1 MIKKVNKDCKIFE
14 NGELYKDRYLF
25 YGMMST
31 LDNSNDMYSDDN
43 NYLIVYDKDSSNI
56 WIWTKDNIDNMSFL
70 MQKFI
75 LSDIKKVINLYP
87 DNFTNNIICKPSLYQ
102 LLSKNFLNQPVEKL
116 TCMVCNNLTKPKECD
131 GSIYIPSDNALDIDV
146 LRNIYFE
153 YSYELY
159 GKDSISLESSK
170 VKVKQMIENGSLYA
184 WKNNKGEIV
193 SMVDC
198 QDDNNFGVL
207 TSLYTREYERGK
219 GYGSN
224 LIYTLTKEIK
234 ESERKP
240 IIYVES
246 GNSISMNIYQKI
258 GYETKGEI
266 YYIANSPLKTNYK
279 GGKLK

>member
-1 MIKKVNKDCKIFE
+1 MIKKIDRYCEIFE
-14 NGELYKDRYLF
+14 SKEFECDKYLF
-25 YGMMST
+25 YGMVIA
-31 LDNSNDMYSDDN
+31 LKDCKEIYSDGSNYVILLDEDN
-43 NYLIVYDKDSSNI
+43 SNI
-56 WIWTKDNIDNMSFL
+56 WIWTNDNVSNMSFL

-75 LSDIKKVINLYP
+75 LSDIKKIIDLYSN
-87 DNFTNNIICKPSLYQ
+87 NFSKSIICKPSLYQ
-102 LLSKNFLNQPVEKL
+102 LLQKNLMNKKEENL
-116 TCMVCNNLTKPKECD
+116 TCMVCNNLKKPNECD
-131 GSIYIPSDNALDIDV
+131 GSIYFPSNNDVDIENLSD
-146 LRNIYFE
+146 IY
-153 YSYELY
+153 YDCNYELY
-159 GKDSISLESSK
+159 GKDGVIKESSK

-246 GNSISMNIYQKI
+246 GNSISMNTYKKI
-258 GYETKGEI
+258 GYENKGEI
-266 YYIANSPLKTNYK
+266 CYIANSPLKTNYK